1 MLYSKARSRTNMDEA
16 RQGSNEK
23 GMPPSLEGQEDTMGV
38 KEMEDKRGK
47 NQRLFDMLTD
57 ESKKWGRERK

>member
-1 MLYSKARSRTNMDEA
+1 MDEA

>member
-1 MLYSKARSRTNMDEA
+1 MDEA
-16 RQGSNEK
+16 RQGSDEE
-23 GMPPSLEGQEDTMGV
+23 GMSPSLTSQKDTMGV

-47 NQRLFDMLTD
+47 NQRLFDMLND